1 MHGPQSGA
9 VPVVNHLA
17 QDTALR
23 QARGRAAATT
33 PRHRPVFALW
43 GTVTKLALAVLYAL
57 VPTALKLAV
66 VLVIRHPLLT
76 ARRQQVI
83 HRRLKARAVPAI
95 RLYAG
100 AGAFDDFLRNTADDP
115 HAGRPTVSPQG
126 PEH

>member
-83 HRRLKARAVPAI
+83 HRRLKARA

>member
-1 MHGPQSGA
+1 MARSLARCRLSTILRRTQPCARRGVERRP
-9 VPVVNHLA
+9 PHLG
-17 QDTALR
+17 TGLF
-23 QARGRAAATT
+23 
-33 PRHRPVFALW
+33 FALW

-115 HAGRPTVSPQG
+115 HAGRSTVSPQG